1 MLYTVKKAQKFLL
14 HRMDQIFPCSIS
26 RYIFRSEITGATE
39 QGPETGS
46 SYAVISSETAL
57 SNVVTAVV
65 SAAFRKPFP
74 TQNSV
79 RRFAATSAFH
89 SSTIVA

>member
-39 QGPETGS
+39 HGPQVGS
-46 SYAVISSETAL
+46 AYPTVSSEAVPPD
-57 SNVVTAVV
+57 VVTAVV